1 MSKKSVIE
9 EPEYH
14 GKGHESTIIYY
25 MLIIPV
31 IYTDLLE
38 APRFPYQKRFHNK
51 GHLNLVTEVLKSL
64 VQEFSTVPDVTH
76 SKTSYN

>member
-1 MSKKSVIE
+1 MALLSKSVIE

-31 IYTDLLE
+31 ILH
-38 APRFPYQKRFHNK
+38 RSVGGSK
-51 GHLNLVTEVLKSL
+51 VSL
-64 VQEFSTVPDVTH
+64 SEKIPQ
-76 SKTSYN
+76 